1 MGFLKNIFQKIKTRI
16 SIIFINFL
24 KIKLIHNKF
33 DSMGFL
39 IFWISKNQNLHSEN
53 LFLFFK
59 KSLSLLKMASKTEKP
74 YYSILS
80 TLSFFPDFFI
90 IFPGSGIWFPVD
102 WATQNFRTIFFRIY
116 RIIAQKG
123 CPYWCT
129 PVILPENFL
138 ETRFLM
144 IFWWFSKSFW
154 HWYSGW
160 KLF

>member
-1 MGFLKNIFQKIKTRI
+1 MGFLKNIFQKIKTRMLR
-16 SIIFINFL
+16 IFINFL

-59 KSLSLLKMASKTEKP
+59 KSLSLLKMASKTG
-74 YYSILS
+74 ILYFPILNA
-80 TLSFFPDFFI
+80 LSFFSDFFI
-90 IFPGSGIWFPVD
+90 IFPESGIRFPVD

-129 PVILPENFL
+129 PVTMQLIP
-138 ETRFLM
+138 
-144 IFWWFSKSFW
+144 
-154 HWYSGW
+154 
-160 KLF
+160 

>member
-24 KIKLIHNKF
+24 KINLIHNKF

-59 KSLSLLKMASKTEKP
+59 KSLSLLKMASITRIL
-74 YYSILS
+74 YFSILKA
-80 TLSFFPDFFI
+80 LSFFSDFFI
-90 IFPGSGIWFPVD
+90 IFPGTGIWFPVD

-123 CPYWCT
+123 CPYCRH
-129 PVILPENFL
+129 PVTIDTIFHFRNISDE
-138 ETRFLM
+138 RFHTQKM
-144 IFWWFSKSFW
+144 FS
-154 HWYSGW
+154 YC
-160 KLF
+160 